1 MDKIKRNE
9 RIGAMARILTASPN
23 HIFALSH
30 FCGMFDAAK
39 STISEDIELL
49 RQVYRQFGLG
59 QIETVT
65 GAAGGVK
72 FLPTMVPD
80 KALEYVENLCSR
92 LSDPGR
98 VLPGNFLYMQDI
110 LSQPDTLEVLGA
122 IMAAPYYAQ
131 NPDFVLTVETKGIP
145 FALMVARA
153 LGVQLVIARR
163 DHKAFEGSVVTI
175 NYISGA
181 GGEMKTMSLA
191 KRAVRP
197 GQKALIVD
205 DFTKDGGT
213 VRGMVELMQEF
224 DVTTVGVGV
233 MVERRKEGAP
243 RIYDDIRS
251 LFVVSDAMD
260 AQQGAVV
267 RPAAWL
273 SENN

>member
-9 RIGAMARILTASPN
+9 RIGAMSRILTAAPN
-23 HIFALSH
+23 HIFTLSH

-59 QIETVT
+59 EIETVT

-72 FLPTMVPD
+72 FLPKMPRPS
-80 KALEYVENLCSR
+80 ALEYVYGLCGQ

-98 VLPGNFLYMQDI
+98 VLPGNFLYIQDI

-122 IMAAPYYAQ
+122 IMATPYYAAA
-131 NPDFVLTVETKGIP
+131 PDFVLTVETKGIP

-153 LGVQLVIARR
+153 LGVPLVIARR

-175 NYISGA
+175 NYISGS

-191 KRAVRP
+191 KRAVHP

-224 DVTTVGVGV
+224 DVQCVGVGV
-233 MVERRKEGAP
+233 MVERRREGAK
-243 RIYDDIRS
+243 RIYEDIRS
-251 LFVVSDAMD
+251 LFVVSDAID

-267 RPAAWL
+267 HPAAWL
-273 SENN
+273 LES

>member
-23 HIFALSH
+23 HIFTLSH

-98 VLPGNFLYMQDI
+98 VLPGNFLYIQDI

-145 FALMVARA
+145 FALMVAQYRMGVKHRQMAMVGDQLYADRMVAA
-153 LGVQLVIARR
+153 LYGIPGLMVIPRGP
-163 DHKAFEGSVVTI
+163 DL
-175 NYISGA
+175 GA
-181 GGEMKTMSLA
+181 QVILKRKWEKKHWQKYYDRGGKTL
-191 KRAVRP
+191 
-197 GQKALIVD
+197 
-205 DFTKDGGT
+205 
-213 VRGMVELMQEF
+213 
-224 DVTTVGVGV
+224 
-233 MVERRKEGAP
+233 
-243 RIYDDIRS
+243 
-251 LFVVSDAMD
+251 
-260 AQQGAVV
+260 
-267 RPAAWL
+267 
-273 SENN
+273 

>member
-1 MDKIKRNE
+1 
-9 RIGAMARILTASPN
+9 MAT
-23 HIFALSH
+23 
-30 FCGMFDAAK
+30 
-39 STISEDIELL
+39 
-49 RQVYRQFGLG
+49 
-59 QIETVT
+59 
-65 GAAGGVK
+65 
-72 FLPTMVPD
+72 
-80 KALEYVENLCSR
+80 
-92 LSDPGR
+92 
-98 VLPGNFLYMQDI
+98 
-110 LSQPDTLEVLGA
+110 
-122 IMAAPYYAQ
+122 PYYAAA
-131 NPDFVLTVETKGIP
+131 PDFVLTVETKGIP

-153 LGVQLVIARR
+153 LGVPLVIARR

-191 KRAVRP
+191 KRAVHP

-251 LFVVSDAMD
+251 IFVVSDTMD
-260 AQQGAVV
+260 TQSGAIVH
-267 RPAAWL
+267 PAAWL
-273 SENN
+273 LNQ

>member
-1 MDKIKRNE
+1 MVKIKRNE
-9 RIGAMARILTASPN
+9 RIGAMSRILTAAPN
-23 HIFALSH
+23 HIFTLSH

-59 QIETVT
+59 EIETVT
-65 GAAGGVK
+65 GAAGGVR
-72 FLPTMVPD
+72 FLPKMTQQG
-80 KALEYVENLCSR
+80 ALDYVYSLCR
-92 LSDPGR
+92 QLSDPGR
-98 VLPGNFLYMQDI
+98 ILPGNFLYIQDI
-110 LSQPDTLEVLGA
+110 LSQPDALEVLGA
-122 IMAAPYYAQ
+122 IMATPYYAAA
-131 NPDFVLTVETKGIP
+131 PDFVLTVETKGIP

-153 LGVQLVIARR
+153 LGVPLVIARR

-191 KRAVRP
+191 KRAVHP

-251 LFVVSDAMD
+251 IFVVSDTMD
-260 AQQGAVV
+260 TQSGAIVH
-267 RPAAWL
+267 PAAWL
-273 SENN
+273 LNQ